1 MPSTTLGSSH
11 LRLVTTII
19 YLTTITTT
27 TTMGRVRSD
36 LEKNQVTLTGAGIQG
51 RPANH
56 PSVATCARRLA
67 PGEVR
72 LAKCAN
78 FQMEGR
84 ELPNR
89 GTILEK

>member
-36 LEKNQVTLTGAGIQG
+36 LEKNQVPSFSDLALPAVDEVMAGPHTVVGQRKTQSCPTFCFKG
-51 RPANH
+51 
-56 PSVATCARRLA
+56 
-67 PGEVR
+67 
-72 LAKCAN
+72 
-78 FQMEGR
+78 
-84 ELPNR
+84 
-89 GTILEK
+89 GT